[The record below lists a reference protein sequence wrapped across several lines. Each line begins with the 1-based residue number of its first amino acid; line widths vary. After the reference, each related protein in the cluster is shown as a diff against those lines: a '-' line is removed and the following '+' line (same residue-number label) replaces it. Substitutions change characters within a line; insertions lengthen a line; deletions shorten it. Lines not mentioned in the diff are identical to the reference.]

1 MDDDS
6 LNFGSPA
13 TVATPNSNSI
23 LAQPPLQG
31 EDANGSG
38 QGDGA
43 AQATNTDGNHLASS
57 GKGTRELTTTSIR
70 HVDG

>member
-38 QGDGA
+38 QGDGV
-43 AQATNTDGNHLASS
+43 AQGTNTDGNPLTFS
-57 GKGTRELTTTSIR
+57 GICSYKLNTTPARYI
-70 HVDG
+70 DG